1 MIKKEM
7 IKYETLK
14 EELSEHIAIHQI
26 PNAKN
31 LIGNKKYMNILI
43 DNLIELINYYNNWE
57 RLKTRMI
64 IVSAL
69 NNETE
74 NMNELTELY
83 NVLYEEH
90 RLYYEATIK
99 HFIKLKNLTRENK
112 EIYDALVE
120 YVLFLESIE

>member
-1 MIKKEM
+1 MA
-7 IKYETLK
+7 KYETLK

-26 PNAKN
+26 PNAKS

-57 RLKTRMI
+57 RLKTRLI
-64 IVSAL
+64 IVLDL
-69 NNETE
+69 NDRAD

-83 NVLYEEH
+83 NKLYEEH
-90 RLYYEATIK
+90 KLYYDATIK

-112 EIYDALVE
+112 EIYDTLVE
-120 YVLFLESIE
+120 HVLFLESIE